1 MGALGRCWWESKM
14 VHRVESR
21 VSAPHIPTVE
31 LTMSAISLLGVYAAG
46 LAAGAP
52 TDACTLVVCLG
63 C

>member
-1 MGALGRCWWESKM
+1 M